1 MAGNTKDIKRRI
13 QSIGS
18 IMQITNAM
26 ELVSSAKLRKA
37 RVRLE
42 GTKPYFDTVYNN
54 ITEILSS
61 TTEKSKLME
70 KREVKNRAILI
81 MSSEKGLAGGYN
93 INVVN
98 EALKFF
104 DNKDI
109 TNHVF
114 TTGNKSVDLMK
125 RRGYEV
131 NNDFTSIH
139 EDPVIEDAAAIGSYF
154 ANKFEQKVFDE
165 VVIVYTKFNSII
177 SLEPAVK
184 TILPDGFV
192 RRDNTGINEDI
203 NYKYIKSDKK
213 LDYDFEPSVSAVLS
227 QMIKQFINVT
237 IYGCLLESSVAEQA
251 SRRTAMEN
259 ATSNGEEILEELHLD
274 YNRARQ
280 STITQEITEIVG
292 GAEALK

>member
-104 DNKDI
+104 ENKDI
-109 TNHVF
+109 INHVF

-165 VVIVYTKFNSII
+165 VVVVYTKFNSII

-184 TILPDGFV
+184 TILPAGFV
-192 RRDNTGINEDI
+192 RRDNSQINEDVSYQ
-203 NYKYIKSDKK
+203 NNTEKK
-213 LDYDFEPSVSAVLS
+213 LAYDFEPSVSAVLS

>member
-26 ELVSSAKLRKA
+26 ELVASAKLRKA
-37 RVRLE
+37 RARLE
-42 GTKPYFDTVYNN
+42 GTKPYFDTVYDN

-61 TTEKSKLME
+61 TSEKSSLME
-70 KREVKNRAILI
+70 IRQVKNRAILI
-81 MSSEKGLAGGYN
+81 ISSEKGLAGGYN

-98 EALKFF
+98 EALKFYEE
-104 DNKDI
+104 DDVE
-109 TNHVF
+109 NHVF
-114 TTGNKSVDLMK
+114 TTGNKSIELMR
-125 RRGYEV
+125 RRGHDV

-154 ANKFEQKVFDE
+154 ANKFEEKVYDE
-165 VVIVYTKFNSII
+165 VVIVYTKFNSML

-184 TILPDGFV
+184 TILPAGFV
-192 RRDNTGINEDI
+192 RPENTDINEDHVI
-203 NYKYIKSDKK
+203 DEDENNKK

-237 IYGCLLESSVAEQA
+237 IYGCLLESSVSEQA

-259 ATSNGEEILEELHLD
+259 ATSNGEDILDELQLE

-280 STITQEITEIVG
+280 ATITQEISEIVG